1 MLLGLLACCA
11 FIAAVYIT
19 GLHDASNAVA
29 IPVRTR
35 ALGERSAL
43 YLAALFNVLG
53 VVGAFLLLG
62 EYSASWVSAPEGTTG
77 LNGIVAALLVC
88 AIWGVLTWFLR
99 LPSSSTHALVG
110 ALAGVSW
117 WTQTKA
123 DTAIGDGFGSLAFLP
138 HIFGATLLPLFYLP
152 PLIFLLS
159 WLMVVPFYRLVVGH
173 NPRLVNQHAR
183 EVLAVSAS
191 AISLLHGLQTGY
203 LYLLLWA
210 LLSERIIDPD
220 LLQSLTRGGMLL
232 GTLIIALSLGA
243 GTLTGGRRIGY
254 TFAYKMVR
262 LDPFRGAVAQGTTAV
277 VQVLGY
283 FLLQVPFSSSHLA
296 TASALGAGVNQR
308 FNALKSRIVLQIL
321 LVWLVTIPACFVLGV
336 LAMVAL
342 QSIH

>member
-11 FIAAVYIT
+11 FIAAVYVT
-19 GLHDASNAVA
+19 GVHDASNSVAV
-29 IPVRTR
+29 PVRTR

-99 LPSSSTHALVG
+99 LPSSSTHALIG

-117 WTQTKA
+117 WTQTRSDSA
-123 DTAIGDGFGSLAFLP
+123 AEGFGSLAFLP

-210 LLSERIIDPD
+210 LLSERIMDPA

-232 GTLIIALSLGA
+232 GALIIALSLGA

-283 FLLQVPFSSSHLA
+283 FLLQVPFSSSRLA

>member
-11 FIAAVYIT
+11 FIAAVYVT
-19 GLHDASNAVA
+19 GVHDASNAVA
-29 IPVRTR
+29 VPVRTR

-88 AIWGVLTWFLR
+88 AIWGVLTWVSR
-99 LPSSSTHALVG
+99 IPSSSTHALVG

-117 WTQTKA
+117 WTQTRIDSA
-123 DTAIGDGFGSLAFLP
+123 AEGFGSLAFLP

-210 LLSERIIDPD
+210 LLSERIMDPAAD
-220 LLQSLTRGGMLL
+220 SVPHPRRDATGHHHHCPQPGCRYADRWPPHRLHLRLQDGAPGPVPWARSLRARPRWCRCSATSCCRCRSPHRTWRLH
-232 GTLIIALSLGA
+232 
-243 GTLTGGRRIGY
+243 RR
-254 TFAYKMVR
+254 
-262 LDPFRGAVAQGTTAV
+262 
-277 VQVLGY
+277 
-283 FLLQVPFSSSHLA
+283 
-296 TASALGAGVNQR
+296 SAR
-308 FNALKSRIVLQIL
+308 E
-321 LVWLVTIPACFVLGV
+321 
-336 LAMVAL
+336 
-342 QSIH
+342 